1 MTCAIQPEKLPAH
14 FRNAAIHW
22 GWRYGIPAFLVG
34 TLVFLLVADISSG
47 VTAKTII
54 YYQGEVDT
62 VTELLTVSIVSSV
75 KELWDVGSYALAIF
89 ICITSVM
96 WPYVKLIL
104 SLVAWMLPFRKIEK
118 RERFIEI
125 VDVLD
130 KWSFV

>member
-1 MTCAIQPEKLPAH
+1 M
-14 FRNAAIHW
+14 
-22 GWRYGIPAFLVG
+22 
-34 TLVFLLVADISSG
+34 FLLVADISSG